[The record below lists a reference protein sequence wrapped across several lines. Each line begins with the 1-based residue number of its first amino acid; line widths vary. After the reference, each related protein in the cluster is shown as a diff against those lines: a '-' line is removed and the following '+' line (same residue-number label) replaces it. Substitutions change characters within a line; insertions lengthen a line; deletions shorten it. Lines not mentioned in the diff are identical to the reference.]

1 MVERKDKILGFDLA
15 CFNWL
20 VTSEKKKGF
29 TGKSDLGK
37 NAFLYQ
43 PL

>member
-1 MVERKDKILGFDLA
+1 MEERKDKILGFDLA

-20 VTSEKKKGF
+20 VTSEKKGF

-37 NAFLYQ
+37 NAFLYL
-43 PL
+43 P